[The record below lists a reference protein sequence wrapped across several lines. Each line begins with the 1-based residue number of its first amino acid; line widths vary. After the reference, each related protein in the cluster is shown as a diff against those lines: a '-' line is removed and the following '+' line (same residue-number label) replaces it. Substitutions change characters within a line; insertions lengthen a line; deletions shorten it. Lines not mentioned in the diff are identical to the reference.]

1 MSNNNLS
8 NSNSSLPD
16 REGGGRVRWVS
27 SLLPDL
33 LAILFFVALSFAYFA
48 KPASEGLVLTGH
60 DHSGGAGASSE
71 MEAYRKSHDGERTR
85 WTNTLFSG
93 MPTYQ
98 MAPSYPSTEK
108 LSKVESVYKLWLP
121 DYVVLVFIM
130 LLGFYILLRAFDFK
144 AWMAALGAVLW
155 AFSSY
160 YFIIIGAGHIWKFY
174 TLAYIPPTIA
184 GMVLCYRGRYGWGL
198 LVTAVFMALQILSNH
213 IQMTYYFG
221 FVMVL
226 MAVAMAPLSSPEGD
240 TDAKSSNSKTTEAP
254 SGAVEG
260 APSWLRWMKATAV
273 FALGCLIGIAVNVSN
288 LYHTWEY
295 SKESMRGKSELTQK
309 TADPSDQ
316 TSSGLERSYITA
328 WSYGIGETWSLL
340 IPNVKG
346 GASQPLTQSTT
357 AMAKAN
363 PTYMPVYQSLGQ
375 YWGEQPGTSGPV
387 YVGAFVMFLFILG
400 LFIVKGPMKW
410 ALFIATVLSITLA
423 WGKNFMPWT
432 DLWLDYVPMYDK
444 FRTVASIL
452 VIAEFTIPLLA
463 MLALKE
469 IVSPL
474 PSSPKGE
481 VSPTASKLSPLGGS
495 WWGALALTAGPCLLF
510 WLMPDVFF
518 GNYVSSSEAEM
529 LNNAVAQGYIP
540 ADMLADILR
549 NLNDMR
555 RAVFTADAGRSL
567 LIILVG
573 CAVLIAYHYKKIK
586 AWAMVACLIVLCTAD
601 MWDVN
606 KRYLNDAMFSK
617 PQPAQQFFQKT
628 PTDEAILQDSDL
640 YYRVV
645 NLAVN
650 TFNDNTTSYWHKSI
664 GGYHAAKLRRYQE
677 LIEAHI
683 QPQLATLYK
692 AVAETNGRL
701 DSIAGD
707 SLFPVLN
714 MLNTKYAILPL
725 QGGETVPVQNP
736 WAMGNAWFVDN
747 VFLVANADEELS
759 LLSSINPRHTA
770 AVDVRFRDQLP
781 DALISSGGV
790 APLSSPEG
798 DTAPQ
803 PSDSD
808 TTEAPSGAVRGA
820 SAITLTSYEANALT
834 FEAETDRERL
844 AVFSDIYYPGWQC
857 TIDGEPA
864 PILRADYV
872 LRAVVIPAGKHQ
884 ITFRF
889 DPQSLH
895 TTEAIANTALI
906 ALALLLIAL
915 IAWAFWRR

>member
-1 MSNNNLS
+1 MSGNNLS
-8 NSNSSLPD
+8 KGNSSLPH
-16 REGGGRVRWVS
+16 REGRGWVFS
-27 SLLPDL
+27 FLPDV
-33 LAILFFVALSFAYFA
+33 LAIAFFILLSFAYFIH
-48 KPASEGLVLTGH
+48 PVTEGLVLTGH
-60 DHSGGAGASSE
+60 DHSGGAGAASE

-98 MAPSYPSTEK
+98 MAPSYPSTDK
-108 LSKVESVYKLWLP
+108 LTMVENVYKLWLP

-144 AWMAALGAVLW
+144 AWMAALGAVMW

-198 LVTAVFMALQILSNH
+198 LVTSVFMALQILSNH
-213 IQMTYYFG
+213 VQMTYYFA
-221 FVMVL
+221 FVIAL
-226 MAVAMAPLSSPEGD
+226 MALAFFQP
-240 TDAKSSNSKTTEAP
+240 KNWRI
-254 SGAVEG
+254 
-260 APSWLRWMKATAV
+260 WLKGTLT
-273 FALGCLIGIAVNVSN
+273 FALGCLIGIAINASN

-295 SKESMRGKSELTQK
+295 SKESMRGKSELTQQMK
-309 TADPSDQ
+309 DPADQ

-340 IPNVKG
+340 VPNVKG
-346 GASQPLTQSTT
+346 GSSQPLTQSKT

-363 PTYMPVYQSLGQ
+363 TTYMPVYQSLGQ

-387 YVGAFVMFLFILG
+387 YVGAFVLFLFILG

-410 ALFIATVLSITLA
+410 ALFIATLLSITLA

-432 DLWLDYVPMYDK
+432 DFFLDYVPMYDK

-469 IVSPL
+469 IVRPTSAPSRNGGEGLRNENKSQLSGGL
-474 PSSPKGE
+474 PS
-481 VSPTASKLSPLGGS
+481 LMGGV
-495 WWGALALTAGPCLLF
+495 WGWALALALTALPCLLF
-510 WLMPDVFF
+510 WLMPDLFF
-518 GNYVSSSEAEM
+518 GNYISSSESQM
-529 LNNAVAQGYIP
+529 LTSAAQQGYIP
-540 ADMLADILR
+540 QEMLAPIMA
-549 NLNDMR
+549 NLNEMR

-573 CAVLIAYHYKKIK
+573 CAVLLAYYFKKIK

-606 KRYLNDAMFSK
+606 KRYLNDSMFSA

-628 PTDEAILQDSDL
+628 PTDEAILADTDK
-640 YYRVV
+640 YYRVA
-645 NLAVN
+645 NLAVS

-677 LIEAHI
+677 LIEAYI
-683 QPQLATLYK
+683 QPELMELFQ
-692 AVAETNGRL
+692 AVSTTGGQL
-701 DSIAGD
+701 DSINGD

-714 MLNTKYAILPL
+714 MLNMKYAILPL
-725 QGGETVPVQNP
+725 QGGQTAPVQNP
-736 WAMGNAWFVDN
+736 WAMGNAWFVDD
-747 VFLVANADEELS
+747 VLLAANADEELAT
-759 LLSSINPRHTA
+759 LGAINPRNTA
-770 AVDVRFRDQLP
+770 VVDRRFNEQLP
-781 DALISSGGV
+781 AALISAGGTASQAQP
-790 APLSSPEG
+790 APLPNG
-798 DTAPQ
+798 
-803 PSDSD
+803 
-808 TTEAPSGAVRGA
+808 RGLGVG
-820 SAITLTSYEANALT
+820 LTSYEANALT
-834 FEAETDRERL
+834 FEAETDAERL
-844 AVFSDIYYPGWQC
+844 AVFSDIYYPGWLC
-857 TIDGEPA
+857 TIDGQPA
-864 PILRADYV
+864 DILRADYV
-872 LRAVVIPAGKHQ
+872 LRAVVIPAGKH
-884 ITFRF
+884 TVAFSF

-895 TTEAIANTALI
+895 TTEAIATAALI
-906 ALALLLIAL
+906 LLALLLITL
-915 IAWAFWRR
+915 LVFAFKRARNNNN

>member
-1 MSNNNLS
+1 MKYLK
-8 NSNSSLPD
+8 
-16 REGGGRVRWVS
+16 
-27 SLLPDL
+27 SLLPDFA
-33 LAILFFVALSFAYFA
+33 AIAFFVAIAFAYFIH
-48 KPASEGLVLTGH
+48 PVTEGLVLTGH
-60 DHSGGAGASSE
+60 DHSGGAGACSE
-71 MEAYRKSHDGERTR
+71 MEAYRKAHDGERTR

-98 MAPSYPSTEK
+98 MAPSYPSTER
-108 LSKVESVYKLWLP
+108 LSKVENVYKLWLP
-121 DYVVLVFIM
+121 DYVVLVFVM

-160 YFIIIGAGHIWKFY
+160 YFIIIAAGHIWKFY

-213 IQMTYYFG
+213 VQMTYYFA
-221 FVMVL
+221 FVIAL
-226 MAVAMAPLSSPEGD
+226 MALAFIIAIVGKPHQATATSD
-240 TDAKSSNSKTTEAP
+240 EAP
-254 SGAVEG
+254 TGLSAELQGGWQRAVKG
-260 APSWLRWMKATAV
+260 TLT
-273 FALGCLIGIAVNVSN
+273 FALGCLIGIAINASN

-295 SKESMRGKSELTQK
+295 SKESMRGKSELTQQTK
-309 TADPSDQ
+309 DPADQ

-346 GASQPLTQSTT
+346 GASQPLTQNST

-363 PTYMPVYQSLGQ
+363 PTYTPVYQSLGQ

-387 YVGAFVMFLFILG
+387 YVGAFVLFLFILG
-400 LFIVKGPMKW
+400 LLVVKGPMKW
-410 ALFIATVLSITLA
+410 ALLAATLLSITLA

-432 DLWLDYVPMYDK
+432 DFFLDYVPMYDK

-469 IVSPL
+469 VIGKEHRREML
-474 PSSPKGE
+474 I
-481 VSPTASKLSPLGGS
+481 
-495 WWGALALTAGPCLLF
+495 ALALTAGPCLLF

-518 GNYVSSSEAEM
+518 GNYISSQESQM
-529 LNNAVAQGYIP
+529 LTSAAQQGYIP
-540 ADMLADILR
+540 QEMLAPIIA
-549 NLNDMR
+549 NLNEMR

-567 LIILVG
+567 LVILVG
-573 CAVLIAYHYKKIK
+573 FAVLFVYHWKNHQIDYNIQRRGYSIANPVV
-586 AWAMVACLIVLCTAD
+586 MVICLLTLCTAD

-606 KRYLNDAMFSK
+606 KRYLNDDMFSA
-617 PQPAQQFFQKT
+617 PQPPQQFFQKT
-628 PTDEAILQDSDL
+628 PTDEAILQDSDK
-640 YYRVV
+640 YYRVA
-645 NLAVN
+645 NLSVS

-683 QPQLATLYK
+683 QPELMELHQ
-692 AVAETNGRL
+692 AVATSGGRL
-701 DSIAGD
+701 DSVRGD

-714 MLNTKYAILPL
+714 MLNTKYAIMPL
-725 QGGETVPVQNP
+725 QGGQTAPVQNP
-736 WAMGNAWFVDN
+736 WAMGNAWFAEN
-747 VFLVANADEELS
+747 VLLAANADEELAA
-759 LLSSINPRHTA
+759 LGVINPRTTA
-770 AVDVRFRDQLP
+770 IVDRRFTEQLP
-781 DALISSGGV
+781 QALISGGGV
-790 APLSSPEG
+790 AAKAEE
-798 DTAPQ
+798 
-803 PSDSD
+803 DSV
-808 TTEAPSGAVRGA
+808 SMGKL
-820 SAITLTSYEANALT
+820 TLTAYEANALA

-857 TIDGEPA
+857 TIDGQKTDV
-864 PILRADYV
+864 LRADYV
-872 LRAVVIPAGKHQ
+872 LRAVVIPAGKHK
-884 ITFRF
+884 IDFRF

-895 TTEAIANTALI
+895 NTEAVANS
-906 ALALLLIAL
+906 ALLLLLLLL
-915 IAWAFWRR
+915 IGLCCWSVWKGRKADVKDCATEV

>member
-1 MSNNNLS
+1 MKHLK
-8 NSNSSLPD
+8 
-16 REGGGRVRWVS
+16 

-108 LSKVESVYKLWLP
+108 LTKVESVYKLWLP
-121 DYVVLVFIM
+121 DYVVLVFVM

-184 GMVLCYRGRYGWGL
+184 GMVLCYRGRYGWGI
-198 LVTAVFMALQILSNH
+198 LVTAFFMALQILSNH

-221 FVMVL
+221 FVIVL
-226 MAVAMAPLSSPEGD
+226 MALAFLELRQWRD
-240 TDAKSSNSKTTEAP
+240 
-254 SGAVEG
+254 
-260 APSWLRWMKATAV
+260 WLKGSAV
-273 FALGCLIGIAVNVSN
+273 FALGCLFGIAVNVSN

-295 SKESMRGKSELTQK
+295 SKESMRGKSELTQQTK
-309 TADPSDQ
+309 DPADQ

-346 GASQPLTQSTT
+346 GASQPLTQSKT
-357 AMAKAN
+357 AMEKAN

-387 YVGAFVMFLFILG
+387 YVGAFVLFLFVLG

-410 ALFIATVLSITLA
+410 ALLTATLLSISLA
-423 WGKNFMPWT
+423 WGKNFMSWT
-432 DLWLDYVPMYDK
+432 DLWLDYIPMYDK

-463 MLALKE
+463 MMALKE
-469 IVSPL
+469 IVNSEEVRSENYKL
-474 PSSPKGE
+474 PFIISF
-481 VSPTASKLSPLGGS
+481 
-495 WWGALALTAGPCLLF
+495 ALTGGVCLLF

-518 GNYVSSSEAEM
+518 GNYISSSEAAM
-529 LNNAVAQGYIP
+529 LDNAVQAGYIP
-540 ADMLADILR
+540 AEMLASILA
-549 NLNDMR
+549 NLNEMR
-555 RAVFTADAGRSL
+555 SAVFSADAGRSL

-586 AWAMVACLIVLCTAD
+586 AWAMVGCLIVLCTAD

-645 NLAVN
+645 NLAVS

-692 AVAETNGRL
+692 SVAETNGRL
-701 DSIAGD
+701 DSINGD

-725 QGGETVPVQNP
+725 QGGETIPVQNP
-736 WAMGNAWFVDN
+736 WAMGNAWFADN
-747 VFLVANADEELS
+747 VFLVSNADEELS

-770 AVDVRFRDQLP
+770 AVDVRFRDKLP
-781 DALISSGGV
+781 DALISAGGC
-790 APLSSPEG
+790 ADTLSAG
-798 DTAPQ
+798 DACKQ
-803 PSDSD
+803 RI
-808 TTEAPSGAVRGA
+808 V
-820 SAITLTSYEANALT
+820 LTSYEANALT

-844 AVFSDIYYPGWQC
+844 AVFSDIYYPGWLC
-857 TIDGEPA
+857 NIDGEPA
-864 PILRADYV
+864 DILRADYV
-872 LRAVVIPAGKHQ
+872 LRAVVIPAGKHT
-884 ITFRF
+884 IEFRF

-895 TTEAIANTALI
+895 ATEAIANTALI
-906 ALALLLIAL
+906 VLALLLIAL
-915 IAWAFWRR
+915 IVWAVWRRR